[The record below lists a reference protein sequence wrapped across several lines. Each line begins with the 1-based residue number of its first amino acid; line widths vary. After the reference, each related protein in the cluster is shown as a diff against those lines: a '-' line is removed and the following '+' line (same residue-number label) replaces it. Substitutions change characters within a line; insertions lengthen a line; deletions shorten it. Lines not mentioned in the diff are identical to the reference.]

1 MTVPSHDHR
10 VADRFGSRADAYLTS
25 ATHAAGPD
33 LTAMTEV
40 LAARRPEHLLDLGC
54 GGGHVSFHAAPLARQ
69 VTAYDLSQD
78 MLATVARA
86 AATRDL
92 ANITTRQGPAEHLPF
107 DANSFDCV
115 VTRYSA
121 HHWRDVPAAL
131 AEMRRVLRPG
141 GQLLAMDV
149 FAPAA
154 PLLDS
159 HLQTIEMLRD
169 PSHVRN
175 YDLAEWRTLLTLA
188 GFQPQAPRCWRLR
201 LAFQAWVERIG
212 TPAAHIPA
220 LLSLQAGAS
229 SEVKDYFVIETDGTF
244 TLDTMMIVAD

>member
-1 MTVPSHDHR
+1 MKIPSHDHR

-33 LTAMTEV
+33 LTAMADI
-40 LAARRPEHLLDLGC
+40 LAAGRPGHLLDLGC
-54 GGGHVSFHAAPLARQ
+54 GGGHVSFHAAPFAGQ
-69 VTAYDLSQD
+69 VTAYDLSPA

-86 AATRDL
+86 ATARGLT
-92 ANITTRQGPAEHLPF
+92 NITTRQGPAERLPF
-107 DANSFDCV
+107 DSDAFDCI

-141 GQLLAMDV
+141 GQLLVMDV

-175 YDLAEWRTLLTLA
+175 YDLDEWRTLLTLA
-188 GFQPQAPRCWRLR
+188 GFRPQAPRCWRLR

-220 LLSLQAGAS
+220 LLSLQANAS
-229 SEVKDYFVIETDGTF
+229 AEVKDHFVIETDGTF
-244 TLDTMMIVAD
+244 TLDTMMIVAE